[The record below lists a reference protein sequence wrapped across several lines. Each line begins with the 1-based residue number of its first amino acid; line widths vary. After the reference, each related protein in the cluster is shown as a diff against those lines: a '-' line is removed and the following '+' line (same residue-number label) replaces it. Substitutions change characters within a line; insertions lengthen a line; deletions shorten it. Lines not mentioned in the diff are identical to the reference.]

1 MATRT
6 VKRAYKYRFY
16 PTQQQEALLLRTFG
30 CARLVWNKMLEL
42 RTNAWHQE
50 GRSISYAESS
60 KILTQWKH
68 DPELAFLNEV
78 SSVPLAQSLRHL
90 QDALSRFWSKQNS
103 YPRYK
108 SRKRSRK
115 SATFTQM
122 AFRLKENS
130 AASPH
135 PEVWLAKCDAPLAI
149 VWSRALPEGAS
160 PSSITVNQDA
170 AGRWYVS
177 LLVEEQIQ
185 QLAATTNALGV
196 DMGLNHLAILSTG
209 KKISN
214 PRHTARDARA
224 LARAQRAHARKQEGS
239 ANREKARLK
248 VARIQARTADKRR
261 DFLHK
266 LTTSMIRENQTI
278 VIEDLAV
285 RNMSRAARP
294 GSGRSAQKTGL
305 NRAIRDASW
314 SELRS
319 MLEYKA
325 GWYGREVIVIDRW
338 FPSSQLC
345 SACGQ
350 RTGPRGD
357 LAVRSWKCSA
367 CGAAHD
373 RDVNA
378 AKNILAAGLA
388 VSVCGDGRSLRWA
401 QASA

>member
-1 MATRT
+1 MAKRT

-30 CARLVWNKMLEL
+30 CVRLVWNRMLEH
-42 RTNAWHQE
+42 RTTAWHQE
-50 GRSISYAESS
+50 RRSVSYVESS

-90 QDALSRFWSKQNS
+90 QDALSRFWSKQNK
-103 YPRYK
+103 YPRFK
-108 SRKRSRK
+108 SRKKSRK

-122 AFRLKENS
+122 AFRLKQS
-130 AASPH
+130 KHGSPH
-135 PEVWLAKCDAPLAI
+135 PEIWLAKCDAPLDI
-149 VWSRALPEGAS
+149 VWSRSLPEGAQ
-160 PSSITVNQDA
+160 PSSVTVSQDR
-170 AGRWYVS
+170 AGRWFVS

-185 QLAATTNALGV
+185 QLEPLDAREHAIGV
-196 DMGLNHLAILSTG
+196 DMGLHHLAILSTG
-209 KKISN
+209 EKISN

-224 LARAQRAHARKQEGS
+224 LARAQRAHARKQKGS
-239 ANREKARLK
+239 NNREKARLK
-248 VARIQARTADKRR
+248 VARIQARTSDRR
-261 DFLHK
+261 KDFLHK

-285 RNMSRAARP
+285 QNMSRRSKSG
-294 GSGRSAQKTGL
+294 GSHKKGL
-305 NRAIRDASW
+305 NRAILDASW

-319 MLEYKA
+319 QLEYKA
-325 GWYGREVIVIDRW
+325 AWYGRDVVVLSQW

-350 RTGPRGD
+350 QTGPRGD
-357 LAVRSWKCSA
+357 LAMRSWKCSA

-378 AKNILAAGLA
+378 AKNVLAAGLA
-388 VSVCGDGRSLRWA
+388 ASVCGDGRSLRWA

>member
-1 MATRT
+1 MAKRT

-16 PTQQQEALLLRTFG
+16 PTQQQEVLLLRTFG
-30 CARLVWNKMLEL
+30 CVRLVWNRMLEH
-42 RTNAWHQE
+42 RTTVWHQE
-50 GRSISYAESS
+50 RRSVSYVESS
-60 KILTQWKH
+60 KILTQWKSE
-68 DPELAFLNEV
+68 PELAFLNEV
-78 SSVPLAQSLRHL
+78 SSVPLQQSLRHL
-90 QDALSRFWSKQNS
+90 QDGFQRFWSKQNA
-103 YPRYK
+103 YPRFK
-108 SRKRSRK
+108 SRKKSRK
-115 SATFTQM
+115 SAEFTSS
-122 AFRLKENS
+122 AFRWKDGAL
-130 AASPH
+130 
-135 PEVWLAKCDAPLAI
+135 WLAKCDAPLDI
-149 VWSRALPEGAS
+149 VWSRALPDGVS
-160 PSSITVNQDA
+160 PSSITVSQDR
-170 AGRWYVS
+170 AGRWFVS
-177 LLVEEQIQ
+177 MLVEEQIT
-185 QLAATTNALGV
+185 QLAPLDATTSAVGV

-209 KKISN
+209 EKISN

-224 LARAQRAHARKQEGS
+224 LARAQRAHARKQKGS

-319 MLEYKA
+319 QLEYKA
-325 GWYGREVIVIDRW
+325 AWYGRQIIVIDRW

-350 RTGPRGD
+350 QTGPRGD

-388 VSVCGDGRSLRWA
+388 VSVCGDGRSLRHA
-401 QASA
+401 HS

>member
-1 MATRT
+1 MAKRT

-16 PTQQQEALLLRTFG
+16 PTQQQEVLLLRTFG
-30 CARLVWNKMLEL
+30 CVRLVWNRMLEH
-42 RTNAWHQE
+42 RTTVWHQE
-50 GRSISYAESS
+50 RRSVSYVESS
-60 KILTQWKH
+60 KILTQWKSE
-68 DPELAFLNEV
+68 PELAFLNEV
-78 SSVPLAQSLRHL
+78 SSVPLQQSLRHL
-90 QDALSRFWSKQNS
+90 QDGFQRFWSKQNA
-103 YPRYK
+103 YPRFK
-108 SRKRSRK
+108 SRKKSRK
-115 SATFTQM
+115 SAEFTSS
-122 AFRLKENS
+122 AFRWKDGAL
-130 AASPH
+130 
-135 PEVWLAKCDAPLAI
+135 WLAKCDAPLDIA
-149 VWSRALPEGAS
+149 WSRALPEGAQ
-160 PSSITVNQDA
+160 PSSITVSQDR
-170 AGRWYVS
+170 AGRWFVS
-177 LLVEEQIQ
+177 MLVEEQIT
-185 QLAATTNALGV
+185 QLAPLDATTSAVGV

-209 KKISN
+209 EKISN

-224 LARAQRAHARKQEGS
+224 LARAQRAHARKQKGS
-239 ANREKARLK
+239 NNREKARLK
-248 VARIQARTADKRR
+248 VARIQARTADRRR

-285 RNMSRAARP
+285 QNMSRAARP
-294 GSGRSAQKTGL
+294 GSGRSAQKAGL
-305 NRAIRDASW
+305 NRAIHDASW

-325 GWYGREVIVIDRW
+325 AWYGRQIIVIDRW

-350 RTGPRGD
+350 QTGPRGD

-388 VSVCGDGRSLRWA
+388 VSVCGDGRSLRHA
-401 QASA
+401 HS